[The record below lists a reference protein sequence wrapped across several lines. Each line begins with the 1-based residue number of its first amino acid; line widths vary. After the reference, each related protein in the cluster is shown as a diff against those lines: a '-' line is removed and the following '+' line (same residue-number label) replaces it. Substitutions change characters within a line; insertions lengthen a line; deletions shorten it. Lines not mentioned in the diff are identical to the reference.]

1 MTQHFVVAPEA
12 IQGDAVVFSVAQA
25 HQMTRV
31 LRQTDG
37 AEVIVLDGQGAQYR
51 VHLSIAGKYVAGTVR
66 GGAEACYEP
75 ARRVSLLVAPPK
87 GDRWEWLLQK
97 GTELGVACFQPIVT
111 RYAQPGAAVVK
122 PRHHEIVRE
131 AVEQCRR
138 LKLPE
143 IAPPRPLADAL
154 REAVQTPDH
163 AVVMLWEGDHAGQG
177 VLPLSALLDGE
188 MGDAGRHIVLI
199 VGPEGG
205 FHDEETALAR
215 DLGVALASLG
225 PLILRTETAALAAAA
240 LVLCR

>member
-1 MTQHFVVAPEA
+1 MTQHFVVAPED
-12 IQGDAVVFSVAQA
+12 IQGDAVSFSSAQS
-25 HQMTRV
+25 HQITRV
-31 LRQTDG
+31 LRQSDG
-37 AEVIVLDGQGAQYR
+37 AEVIVLDGHGAQLR
-51 VHLSIAGKYVAGTVR
+51 VRLTIVGKHVAGTVL
-66 GGAEACYEP
+66 GAANACREP
-75 ARRVSLLVAPPK
+75 VRRVSLLVAPPK

-97 GTELGVACFQPIVT
+97 GTELGVTRFQPTIT

-138 LKLPE
+138 LLLPE

-154 REAVQTPDH
+154 HEEVQASGQT
-163 AVVMLWEGDHAGQG
+163 VVILWEGGHDSSGAT
-177 VLPLSALLDGE
+177 PLDALLDE
-188 MGDAGRHIVLI
+188 KMGDPGQHIVLI

-215 DLGVALASLG
+215 DLGVDLASLG

-240 LVLCR
+240 IVLCR